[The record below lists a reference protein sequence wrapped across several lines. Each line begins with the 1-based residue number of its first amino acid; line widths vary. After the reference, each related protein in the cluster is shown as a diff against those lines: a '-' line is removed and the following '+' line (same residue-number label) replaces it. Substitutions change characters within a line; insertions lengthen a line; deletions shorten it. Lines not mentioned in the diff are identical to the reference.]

1 LSIFIAFVKLVV
13 NNAKYMKTLL
23 ELTNRH
29 KSRVALLLVV
39 LGAASLHGWW
49 GVDSH
54 ALLSW
59 GALLGGASALLGDL
73 K

>member
-1 LSIFIAFVKLVV
+1 
-13 NNAKYMKTLL
+13 MKTLL
-23 ELTNRH
+23 ELTNKH
-29 KSRVALLLVV
+29 QSRVALLLVV

-49 GVDSH
+49 GLDSH

-59 GALLGGASALLGDL
+59 GALLGGASALLGDG